1 MARTHKIYK
10 EQHIWLEI
18 LKAIMSSTLNYMLK
32 LKETNNKL
40 QSKLSN
46 IQLKVSY
53 IIETKLRTNITLQHK
68 EGPKGTKLNW
78 RKR

>member
-1 MARTHKIYK
+1 
-10 EQHIWLEI
+10 
-18 LKAIMSSTLNYMLK
+18 MLK

-68 EGPKGTKLNW
+68 EGPKGTKLN
-78 RKR
+78 